1 MKYAD
6 NGIIDVPDI
15 LFLCQMSDME
25 MELAT
30 LLALECMHAKG
41 KNSIIYFPFIYDLY
55 NIYYVYYI
63 HFTYIIY
70 MGRPRI
76 YSSSFILPHQV
87 AGSQGK
93 ISQ

>member
-41 KNSIIYFPFIYDLY
+41 KNSIIYFPFIYNLY
-55 NIYYVYYI
+55 NIYYIYYI
-63 HFTYIIY
+63 HILYIWVDQEYIVHHLFSLI
-70 MGRPRI
+70 RW
-76 YSSSFILPHQV
+76 QV
-87 AGSQGK
+87 VK
-93 ISQ
+93 VK